1 MNERIWWRAAV
12 ARNRWEAWVMVGSS
26 TGLSYN
32 AAPAPAAG
40 ATPGMFHNRY
50 GNGWRGRART
60 SGIEA
65 TAPSAG
71 GGE

>member
-1 MNERIWWRAAV
+1 
-12 ARNRWEAWVMVGSS
+12 MVGSS

-60 SGIEA
+60 SDIEA